1 MKRMIRIRIVSVPEG
16 PGIPEEIRKE
26 WVGVEF
32 EAEGPVDMPVQSALT
47 PTESC
52 GSRRVYRVSAEV
64 ALQALKEKSQKA
76 WEWFNS
82 RPIAPILCFGTE
94 SCQIVIMR
102 RYTLADVEPNIE
114 SVVRAMREE
123 KIDDV
128 VGLLE
133 LNHTLWYWVEAH
145 HMLEKIHNTK
155 DIKLVEP
162 FWNLLE
168 CHGIKLTDEQ
178 KAEIFQN
185 FIED

>member
-1 MKRMIRIRIVSVPEG
+1 VP
-16 PGIPEEIRKE
+16 
-26 WVGVEF
+26 
-32 EAEGPVDMPVQSALT
+32 AD
-47 PTESC
+47 
-52 GSRRVYRVSAEV
+52 V
-64 ALQALKEKSQKA
+64 ALEALKAKSQKA
-76 WEWFNS
+76 WEWFS
-82 RPIAPILCFGTE
+82 QRTTAPVFCFDKK
-94 SCQIVIMR
+94 SCQLVIYR

-114 SVVRAMREE
+114 SVVRAMKEE

-128 VGLLE
+128 VGLLK

-145 HMLEKIHNTK
+145 HMLDKIHNSE
-155 DIKLVEP
+155 DIKVVEP